1 MGDARFQA
9 KIILLWNIL
18 AILEASYPEEIQ
30 VRAKPVDQLSSKLSE
45 TALKLAQLKTRGQR
59 QHWRNE
65 LHKLIL
71 IFVITMCED
80 D

>member
-59 QHWRNE
+59 QH
-65 LHKLIL
+65 
-71 IFVITMCED
+71 
-80 D
+80 